1 MAEDRETLRAV
12 PLFSGMSDRELHK
25 VMEIA
30 KEVVHEAGR
39 PVVEADREGV
49 GFHLILEGTAEAIVG
64 KTAVGTLGPGA
75 YFGEMSL
82 LDGKPRSATVIA
94 VTTLRTLA
102 LPSWT
107 FNQLLDKHP
116 EMMRAML
123 VELCGRLRHVEALRS

>member
-1 MAEDRETLRAV
+1 MTEDRETLKAV
-12 PLFSGMSDRELHK
+12 PLFSGMSARELNK
-25 VMEIA
+25 VLEIA
-30 KEVVHEAGR
+30 KEVVHDAGQ
-39 PVVEADREGV
+39 PIVEADREGV
-49 GFHLILEGTAEAIVG
+49 GFHLILDGTAEAMVG
-64 KTAVGTLGPGA
+64 GTTVGTLGPGA

-123 VELCGRLRHVEALRS
+123 VELCSRLRHVEGLRA